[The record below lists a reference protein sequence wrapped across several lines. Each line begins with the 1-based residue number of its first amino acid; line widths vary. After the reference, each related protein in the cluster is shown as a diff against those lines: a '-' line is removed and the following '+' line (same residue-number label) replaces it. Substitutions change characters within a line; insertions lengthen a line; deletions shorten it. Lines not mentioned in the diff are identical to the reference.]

1 MKILETKD
9 LTKTFK
15 RSIKHK
21 SLLKNLFNP
30 QFEEVIAVD
39 KISFSIGKGESVAF
53 LGPNGAGKT
62 TTIKMLTGLIYP
74 SSGNISVLG
83 YNPFKRKRDFL
94 RKIGL
99 VMGNKAGLN
108 WDLTPFQSFELLKDI
123 YEIPNKIYED
133 NLEELTSLLESK
145 DFLNTQVRKLS
156 LGQRMK
162 MEIIGSI
169 LHNPEVLFLDEP
181 TIGLDITSKKNIRNF
196 LRMIQKERGVTMLL
210 TSHDMDDIE
219 FVSDRVIVI
228 NHGRKV
234 YDDEITQLTNK
245 YNQEKFVKFYI
256 EDTEAFSLSLPNE
269 MISRDEVSVTIK
281 VSSKNLPN
289 TIAEV
294 TSNFDVKDI
303 DIIST
308 PLEEIIEDIYT
319 NVT

>member
-39 KISFSIGKGESVAF
+39 KISFSIEKGESVAF

-83 YNPFKRKRDFL
+83 YNPFERKRDFL

-196 LRMIQKERGVTMLL
+196 LRMIQKEKGVTMLL

-245 YNQEKFVKFYI
+245 YNQEKFVKFYL